1 MKRAVVI
8 NAISIVLVLFLSS
21 KVPAE
26 EPSQHKNNPFTKY
39 QTEHYQIITDVSF
52 GMAKKVGND
61 MEAILQEYSRILPF
75 PEEQLPSSL
84 FRVRIFLRKEDFQ
97 KYCREALGW
106 TYDPKSFVYRHYRNL
121 EKREAVCFLL
131 PEIPFFRRLHH
142 EAFHQYFRHFIHYP
156 PPWLNEG
163 LAELFEA
170 SPMTE
175 QGRLQIKPSPGWLR
189 QLKEKV
195 LISKKYQYI
204 DLKSLLTMSKEEWLQ
219 NSGSASPES
228 WAFCYYLLKSEKAQL
243 ARYLDNCIEVLNP
256 DASMEEN
263 TNNVFQGVFAKINLQ
278 QLEKNWVEFVQEMQP
293 TQGHGHFE
301 KGEVLLGKRKYQEAL
316 TEFNKAIEMNDSY
329 HRYYYFRARTYYF
342 LKRYDQA
349 IKNLK
354 KALNILPEYTAALF
368 FLANVYHKKKDY
380 VRAKESVLKLIEYE
394 SVYKDR
400 AEKLLD
406 EINQELR
413 QKD

>member
-8 NAISIVLVLFLSS
+8 NAIPIVLVLFLSS

-26 EPSQHKNNPFTKY
+26 EPSQQKNNPFIKY
-39 QTEHYQIITDVSF
+39 QTEHYEIITDVSF

-97 KYCREALGW
+97 KYCRETLGYK
-106 TYDPKSFVYRHYRNL
+106 YDLKSFLYCHSRNL

-142 EAFHQYFRHFIHYP
+142 EAFHQYFRHFICYP
-156 PPWLNEG
+156 PQWLNEG

-175 QGRLQIKPSPGWLR
+175 QGRLQMKPSPGWLR
-189 QLKEKV
+189 ELKEDI
-195 LISKKYQYI
+195 LIPKKHEYI
-204 DLKSLLTMSKEEWLQ
+204 DLKSLLTMSKEEWLK
-219 NSGSASPES
+219 NSDSTYPES
-228 WAFCYYLLKSEKAQL
+228 WAFCYYLLRSGKANL
-243 ARYLDNCIEVLNP
+243 SNYLNNCIEVLNP
-256 DASMEEN
+256 DASPEEN
-263 TNNVFQGVFAKINLQ
+263 TNNVFQGVFAKIDLP
-278 QLEKNWVEFVQEMQP
+278 QLEKNWVEFIQEMQP

-316 TEFNKAIEMNDSY
+316 TEFNKAIERDDSY
-329 HRYYYFRARTYYF
+329 HRYYYFRARAYRF

-349 IKNLK
+349 IKNFK
-354 KALNILPEYTAALF
+354 KALNIFPEYTTALF
-368 FLANVYHKKKDY
+368 VLAKVYQKKKDY
-380 VRAKESVLKLIEYE
+380 VRAKESLLKLIEYE